1 MSESTFGTWTVPES
15 PVDIEYSMIV
25 IDEIRQAVAE
35 GFQRLS
41 RGGIEVG
48 GILYGTVVGRKLRI
62 MAVREIACEHARG
75 PTFHLSDNDRALLT
89 AQLERERDDPRL
101 SGMVAV
107 GWYLS
112 HTRSEITL
120 QQNDLDVYSTFFP
133 EPWQVTMVIRPER
146 ASSMRA
152 GFFVRESDGTVKT
165 DHSYHDFAFPDK
177 LAGILDRPARE
188 RGERGERLER
198 RGAARLSEGTEAVE
212 AAMRASLDADDVA
225 RHEDSGFRQPVRP
238 EVDFAYPG
246 APRKLNLPWAALA
259 VVAVGVVLAVVGMRF
274 FGPHLNVE
282 PIGLAMS
289 EHEGE
294 LRIQW
299 NPASRSIRSAA
310 RASIEITDGG
320 NAAGKQVIDLT
331 PTQLASGNLTYARK
345 SGDVQIRMAVSGSGG
360 PVEEG
365 SRFLGNPPDKALDAG
380 AEAGAGA
387 PAAVGGPDSQ
397 PLQDE
402 VTRLRAENSQQAE
415 RIRRLERTLTILRSR
430 LGIADASQ

>member
-120 QQNDLDVYSTFFP
+120 QQNDLDVYNTFFP
-133 EPWQVTMVIRPER
+133 EAWQVTMVIRPGR

-177 LAGILDRPARE
+177 LAGILDRPPRE
-188 RGERGERLER
+188 RGERVDR
-198 RGAARLSEGTEAVE
+198 RGASRLGEGTEA
-212 AAMRASLDADDVA
+212 ALRASLETDEVAQREDA
-225 RHEDSGFRQPVRP
+225 GFRQPVPPGP
-238 EVDFAYPG
+238 EFTYPG
-246 APRKLNLPWAALA
+246 APRKLPWVALV
-259 VVAVGVVLAVVGMRF
+259 VVAVGVVLAVVGMRY

-282 PIGLAMS
+282 PIGLSVS
-289 EHEGE
+289 ERAGE

-299 NPASRSIRSAA
+299 NPASRSVTNAA

-331 PTQLASGNLTYARK
+331 PAQLASGNLTYARK
-345 SGDVQIRMAVSGSGG
+345 SGDVQIRMTVSGSGGPVSGG

-365 SRFLGNPPDKALDAG
+365 SRFLGNPPDKAADAG
-380 AEAGAGA
+380 A
-387 PAAVGGPDSQ
+387 AAADSEPDSQ
-397 PLQDE
+397 QLQDE

-430 LGIADASQ
+430 LGITEASQ